1 MKLICLQIMGAAM
14 YNKHAILQRFNQA
27 SADELNAGLA
37 WYQDAHD
44 WCKDIA
50 TQHELSL
57 ETVVGIVAAL
67 SPACAWEKNLADAL
81 AIIQHGE
88 LAIVSTYG
96 LNKDKALVI
105 LDGSEPL
112 DVLGGH
118 KVRSFY
124 HNILCPNDTAHVTID
139 RHAIRVVAETTK
151 LNVVPDKDYYLIADM
166 YKDAARELELV
177 PCQLQAIAWLVQRQ
191 QYGYQLQLL

>member
-1 MKLICLQIMGAAM
+1 MGCDM
-14 YNKHAILQRFNQA
+14 YNKHAILQRYRQA
-27 SADELNAGLA
+27 STQELSAGLA

-50 TQHELSL
+50 IQYELSL

-81 AIIQHGE
+81 AIIQHEE
-88 LAIVSTYG
+88 LAMVSTYG
-96 LNKDKALVI
+96 LNKDKALMI
-105 LDGSEPL
+105 LNGKEPL
-112 DVLGGH
+112 DILGGH

-124 HNILCPNDTAHVTID
+124 HNILHPNDTAHVTID

-151 LNVVPDKDYYLIADM
+151 LKVVPDKDYYLIADM
-166 YKDAARELELV
+166 YKSTARELELV

-191 QYGYQLQLL
+191 RFGYQLELL